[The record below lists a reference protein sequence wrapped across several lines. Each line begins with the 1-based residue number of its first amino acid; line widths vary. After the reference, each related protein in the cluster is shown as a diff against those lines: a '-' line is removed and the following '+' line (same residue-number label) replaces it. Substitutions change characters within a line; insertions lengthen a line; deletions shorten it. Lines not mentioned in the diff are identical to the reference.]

1 MSEYTE
7 KHFQDWF
14 DDNRDVLRFMSLEQ
28 LAEFAYVAGYKGRET
43 EPATEADSP
52 IPSGAWTCKV
62 CGSWSWDSSPEC
74 DYCDTPRPT

>member
-43 EPATEADSP
+43 EPANEASP
-52 IPSGAWTCKV
+52 GDGAKCSV
-62 CGSWSWDSSPEC
+62 CELPLENEGDEHDCLGW
-74 DYCDTPRPT
+74 